1 MPSYQFSGNH
11 QSVTIEGITFIKDT
25 PTELTAD
32 QLKTL
37 KASGFWQAY
46 LNNGGI
52 TEVAAEQP
60 KATAKATAKTPTKAA
75 AEKPIVNDDKAQ

>member
-46 LNNGGI
+46 LKNGDM
-52 TEVAAEQP
+52 TEVAE
-60 KATAKATAKTPTKAA
+60 KKTKVTAKNPAKA
-75 AEKPIVNDDKAQ
+75 NDVKEQDVKEQ